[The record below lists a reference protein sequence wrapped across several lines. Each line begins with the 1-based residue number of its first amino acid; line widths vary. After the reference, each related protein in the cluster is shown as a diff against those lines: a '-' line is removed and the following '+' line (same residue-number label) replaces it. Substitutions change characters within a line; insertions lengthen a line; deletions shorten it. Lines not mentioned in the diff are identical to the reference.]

1 MKKRSTAML
10 LLAFMLVISVIG
22 SACSNSGSNNNNN
35 GAQVTNDAK
44 DTTDASGNQSNDTA
58 SNAQDSDGSTDAS
71 GKQGGTL
78 RLVLGGDTTIIGYNP
93 GIRSINDYM
102 VSHTAL
108 ETLARYNANSELEPL
123 LAGNWEADAAAKTIT
138 IKLKSGITFSD
149 GSAFN
154 GEAVRWNLEEYRLA
168 KKPIFNENDTQSIE
182 AVDDTTVKIT
192 LHSWDIGLLDAILLI
207 PMTSQK
213 AFEEHGKEWAEQNP
227 VGTGPFVLDAWN
239 RSVKVTFKKNEN
251 YWQEGLPYLDGVE
264 WHIIADP
271 TTASASLQA
280 GEVDALYNTSSQIA
294 NELKGNFNVLQLENA
309 NGAAGPTIYIAGDH
323 PDSPWANAKVRQALS
338 YAIDLEALANTLTF
352 GYGKATN
359 QFSIPG
365 TWSYNENVKA
375 SYDPAKA
382 KQLLA
387 EAGYADGFETEL
399 TMDNIPDNTQLY
411 TAVQAYLAEIGIKVK
426 LNPKDAAAFR
436 EITGPEGKW
445 EGLIGY
451 LFRVDADPSSNM
463 IRNLATFG
471 TNTKSTADVSE
482 FDELLRQS
490 RGAADANAKKDYAHQ
505 LQLMAFEQHALAV
518 PLYVTPPTSV
528 TGKHVHDTGLVGTYL
543 INWTPEKAWLESK

>member
-1 MKKRSTAML
+1 MKKKSTAMI

-22 SACSNSGSNNNNN
+22 SACSNTGANNKN
-35 GAQVTNDAK
+35 GEQVTNDANNTA
-44 DTTDASGNQSNDTA
+44 DVSNNQPNDTA
-58 SNAQDSDGSTDAS
+58 TNAQDNGGSTDGS
-71 GKQGGTL
+71 VKQGGTL
-78 RLVLGGDTTIIGYNP
+78 RLVLGGDPTIIGYNP

-102 VSHTAL
+102 VSNTAL
-108 ETLARYNANSELEPL
+108 ETLARYNVNSELEPL
-123 LAGNWEADAAAKTIT
+123 LADSWAADAAAKTIT
-138 IKLKSGITFSD
+138 ITLKSGITFSD
-149 GSAFN
+149 GSEFN
-154 GEAVRWNLEEYRLA
+154 SEAVRWNLEEYRLA
-168 KKPIFNENDTQSIE
+168 KKPIFNEKDTQSIE
-182 AVDDTTVKIT
+182 AVDNATVKIT
-192 LHSWDIGLLDAILLI
+192 LHTWDIGLLDAILLI

-227 VGTGPFVLDAWN
+227 VGTGPFVMEEWN
-239 RSVKVTFKKNEN
+239 RSVKISFKKNEN
-251 YWQEGLPYLDGVE
+251 YWQEGMPYLDRVE

-309 NGAAGPTIYIAGDH
+309 NGAAGPTIYIAADN
-323 PDSPWANAKVRQALS
+323 PKSPWANVKVRQALS
-338 YAIDLEALANTLTF
+338 YAIDREALANTLTF
-352 GYGKATN
+352 GYGIATN
-359 QFSIPG
+359 QYSIPG
-365 TWSYNENVKA
+365 TWSYNGNVKA
-375 SYDPAKA
+375 SYDPDKA
-382 KQLLA
+382 KQLLT

-471 TNTKSTADVSE
+471 TNTKSTADVAE
-482 FDELLRQS
+482 FDELLRES
-490 RGAADANAKKDYAHQ
+490 RGAADANAKQDYAHQ

-528 TGKHVHDTGLVGTYL
+528 TGQHVHDTGLVGTYL
-543 INWTPEKAWLESK
+543 INWTPEKAWLEKK